1 MAGRY
6 RFNRVLGDRT
16 WLADDLRTGR
26 QVVASVVGKRD
37 AERFTKLKGI
47 EDRHL
52 AKILLVQQGLPHDE
66 RPPAISDGD
75 AVVAAEVVRG
85 KSLAAMLGDRAAMP
99 SARAVAWTL
108 RLARSLHRPRELDL
122 AHGAISPAAIIV
134 SGPAHPVAPVLTFF
148 RAPALGLALSPEVLA
163 GAEATPSDDVWSLGV
178 SLYAA
183 LTGHYPFPGATADEV
198 QQAIKRGPR
207 PLKEH
212 GLDEPV
218 LQRVL
223 DELLTVDPARR
234 LRSVVELAATL
245 DAFEL
250 ETQLPTHLSS
260 KLNAIRTPAR
270 APLPRPGV
278 KGASAATL
286 SGVVFDPAAAET
298 PEVAEALAAL
308 REPEESSA
316 PEAPRPSSPDTPGRL
331 SEGRTSKPISLTPPA
346 NHPFQKKGVRWPLVM
361 GLGVVGIAAL
371 YFLLGPGAPVPQAA
385 APEPTAVAAAT
396 APRKSAPAARKLNK
410 AEKLDACVRSFF
422 EDDQFTAEADFSFVC
437 QEGPMDGPSRQLHEL
452 AESKT
457 DAKIAAE
464 TAAASGAA
472 ATATA
477 AAVPN
482 KNADVVR
489 AGRTRRPLGW
499 YELLASAI
507 VRRSCCQPPP
517 PVDLPK
523 TPGWCDQLDDV
534 VDNLAEDSARSG
546 DLAPRVKRFDRAVD
560 CLYANRVQAPY
571 PDFAARPLDE
581 AQRTALQR
589 FLAHAAVSEA
599 KRRMLE

>member
-1 MAGRY
+1 LAGRY

-26 QVVASVVGKRD
+26 QVVASVVSKRD

-52 AKILLVQQGLPHDE
+52 ARILLVQQGLPSDE
-66 RPPAISDGD
+66 RPPAIPEGE
-75 AVVAAEVVRG
+75 AVVAAELVRG
-85 KSLAAMLGDRAAMP
+85 KSLAALLGDRTAMP
-99 SARAVAWTL
+99 PARAVAWTL
-108 RLARSLHRPRELDL
+108 RLARSLHRLRELDT

-148 RAPALGLALSPEVLA
+148 RAPTLGLALSPEVLS
-163 GAEATPSDDVWSLGV
+163 GAEATPADDVWSLGI

-183 LTGHYPFPGATADEV
+183 LTGHYPFNGATADEV
-198 QQAIKRGPR
+198 QQAIKGGPK
-207 PLKEH
+207 PLGEH
-212 GLDEPV
+212 GLEEPV
-218 LQRVL
+218 LQRVV
-223 DELLTVDPARR
+223 DELLAADPARR
-234 LRSVVELAATL
+234 LRSVAELTATL
-245 DAFEL
+245 DAYEL
-250 ETQLPTHLSS
+250 ETQLPAHLSS
-260 KLNAIRTPAR
+260 KGGVPRPPAR
-270 APLPRPGV
+270 TALPRPAIKSG
-278 KGASAATL
+278 STL
-286 SGVVFDPAAAET
+286 SGVVFDPRAAET

-308 REPEESSA
+308 REPEDSSA
-316 PEAPRPSSPDTPGRL
+316 PEAPRPSSPDSPGRL

-346 NHPFQKKGVRWPLVM
+346 NHPFKKKGVAWPLVM
-361 GLGVVGIAAL
+361 ALGAAGIAAY

-385 APEPTAVAAAT
+385 APEPSVVATAA
-396 APRKSAPAARKLNK
+396 APRKPTPATRKLNK

-422 EDDQFTAEADFSFVC
+422 EDDQFAADADFSFVC

-452 AESKT
+452 AASKT
-457 DAKIAAE
+457 DARIAAE

-472 ATATA
+472 TAAATA
-477 AAVPN
+477 APS
-482 KNADVVR
+482 KEADVVR

-571 PDFAARPLDE
+571 PDFAPRPLDE